1 MSETLWRR
9 SGCFY
14 EILLQSA
21 LVKQMRVKPREICL
35 CEQSKKLCVYTC
47 MCLEGLESV
56 FFRYMVIQ
64 T

>member
-21 LVKQMRVKPREICL
+21 LVKQMRVKPQEICP
-35 CEQSKKLCVYTC
+35 CEQSNKLCVYTC
-47 MCLEGLESV
+47 MCLERLESV
-56 FFRYMVIQ
+56 FFSYVVIQ